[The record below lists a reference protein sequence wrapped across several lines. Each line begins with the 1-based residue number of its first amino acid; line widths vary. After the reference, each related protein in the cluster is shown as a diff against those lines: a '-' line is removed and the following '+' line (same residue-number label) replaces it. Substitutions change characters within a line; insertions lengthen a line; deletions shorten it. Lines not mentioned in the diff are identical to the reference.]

1 MEFQRQIG
9 MRWQRAEKGKAD
21 ELEKE
26 RDDETKTAVINLLL
40 TTTHGVNV
48 VWLMEL

>member
-1 MEFQRQIG
+1 MGSERQTA
-9 MRWQRAEKGKAD
+9 MRWQRADKGKAD

-26 RDDETKTAVINLLL
+26 RDDETNSAVINLLS
-40 TTTHGVNV
+40 TTTHGINV